1 MNKLVTLVFLAVL
14 VVLGLA
20 GYWFV
25 NPHQMPNFV
34 RDNIPQLKVPS
45 PSSPMTHFKP
55 PQF

>member
-14 VVLGLA
+14 VVLAMA

-25 NPHQMPNFV
+25 NPHQMPNLI

-45 PSSPMTHFKP
+45 PSSPMTNFRP